1 LRREG
6 SSVKPILSV
15 ISLGDDVST
24 DDIIAGKYLRAD
36 STEFWRQ
43 HLFEDFDDT
52 LRERI
57 GASTMILA
65 GYNFGCGSSREQAV
79 LGLKATGLR
88 VIVAKSFG
96 AIFYRNCVNNGL
108 LAATYDE
115 ADALG
120 ICDREE
126 VMIDY
131 SARTIR
137 SLRTCA
143 CIAWK
148 APPLQFEIF
157 AAGGL
162 IEFYRSRRSRPKE
175 A

>member
-1 LRREG
+1 
-6 SSVKPILSV
+6 
-15 ISLGDDVST
+15 
-24 DDIIAGKYLRAD
+24 
-36 STEFWRQ
+36 
-43 HLFEDFDDT
+43 
-52 LRERI
+52 
-57 GASTMILA
+57 M
-65 GYNFGCGSSREQAV
+65 
-79 LGLKATGLR
+79 
-88 VIVAKSFG
+88 IVAKSFG

-137 SLRTCA
+137 SLRTYA
-143 CIAWK
+143 SIAWK
-148 APPLQFEIF
+148 APPLQLEIF
-157 AAGGL
+157 AAGGVTPGGPWL
-162 IEFYRSRRSRPKE
+162 IHFYRSRRSRPKE